1 MFVYSSSVCVCV
13 FLIGFLF
20 RLLTPLLLLK
30 TPTLHSVK
38 AVACFWQTSVFR
50 QPRCCSSAPL
60 KTKLL
65 LAKQTPVRLLALS
78 QNAVHVAARLISLPA
93 VHIRCCW
100 AAELQR
106 WEAEKAC
113 TCWQNICTCVCSTA
127 CPVRLLALAHSPYL
141 WQTIR
146 GCCSLSTAQSRT
158 PSRAGY

>member
-65 LAKQTPVRLLALS
+65 LAKQTPVCLLALS